1 MCSDNSAPARTREW
15 RLLHEPLIN
24 MAFADAR
31 RGQGGGHAGDRGVAL
46 ARATEGAARGSGRW
60 RVKALPVDFFLL
72 PGFPWDLTQT
82 KPHVARSRLF
92 KQDPKWGFFP
102 GVSALGRK

>member
-60 RVKALPVDFFLL
+60 RVKALPADFCFAWL
-72 PGFPWDLTQT
+72 PVGSNPNKT
-82 KPHVARSRLF
+82 ARSS
-92 KQDPKWGFFP
+92 
-102 GVSALGRK
+102 VSFI